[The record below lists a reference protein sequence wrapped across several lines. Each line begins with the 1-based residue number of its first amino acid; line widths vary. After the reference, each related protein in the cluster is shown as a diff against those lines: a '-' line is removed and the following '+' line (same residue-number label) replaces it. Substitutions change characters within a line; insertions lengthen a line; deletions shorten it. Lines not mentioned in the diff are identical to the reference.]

1 MTPSKPDIQ
10 NQQSFALRQ
19 SLRAKRRHL
28 TKMKQH
34 QHAKK
39 ITQRIIHSRLYKRSR
54 HIALYLAADGEVDLS
69 FLINKLHSSSDSGH
83 SKKCYLPVIVSRRH
97 AIIHF
102 APYEK
107 HTRLKKNCFGILE
120 PVYQKK
126 QLKTALQMNLILA
139 PLVGFDKQGNR
150 MGMGGGYYDRA
161 LQHLKSGDSR
171 SRSFKP
177 GFVGIAHEVQGVQR
191 LESHTWD
198 IALNAIVTER
208 RLSYFHR

>member
-1 MTPSKPDIQ
+1 M
-10 NQQSFALRQ
+10 
-19 SLRAKRRHL
+19 
-28 TKMKQH
+28 
-34 QHAKK
+34 
-39 ITQRIIHSRLYKRSR
+39 
-54 HIALYLAADGEVDLS
+54 G
-69 FLINKLHSSSDSGH
+69 
-83 SKKCYLPVIVSRRH
+83 
-97 AIIHF
+97 F
-102 APYEK
+102 APYDK
-107 HTRLKKNCFGILE
+107 GTRLRKNCFGILE

-139 PLVGFDKQGNR
+139 PLVGFDEQGNR

-177 GFVGIAHEVQGVQR
+177 GFVGIAHEIQKVHK